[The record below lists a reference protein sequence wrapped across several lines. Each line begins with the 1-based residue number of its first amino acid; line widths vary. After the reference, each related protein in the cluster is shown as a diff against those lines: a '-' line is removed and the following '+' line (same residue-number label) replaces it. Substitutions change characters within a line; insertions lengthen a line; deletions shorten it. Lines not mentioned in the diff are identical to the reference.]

1 MIKLLRVELFEI
13 AVIGFMGIWSSRYR
27 RDTKRSAS
35 LTMTQAGTV
44 DPQLDNR
51 FGKRTADRV
60 TLNGSDLA
68 LRRYHIPYPQDKNR

>member
-1 MIKLLRVELFEI
+1 MNNFIGIWVRLATQIVETKKKLL
-13 AVIGFMGIWSSRYR
+13 S
-27 RDTKRSAS
+27 T
-35 LTMTQAGTV
+35 
-44 DPQLDNR
+44 PQLDNR